1 MAPCTHSAMSTA
13 HLRLSHTLENQ
24 AQPSSRSRVEAPID
38 MRAMRTAM
46 GIIMYQPTLPV
57 RGVTFEE
64 IDRHGFVEFQPTLP
78 VRGATS
84 VAELSRR
91 VGNFNPHS
99 PCGE

>member
-57 RGVTFEE
+57 RGVTR
-64 IDRHGFVEFQPTLP
+64 DVVPYNKAYVFQPALP
-78 VRGATS
+78 LRGVTFLY
-84 VAELSRR
+84 EPL
-91 VGNFNPHS
+91 
-99 PCGE
+99 C